1 MTGYDDG
8 LDDFFGRPSSGRTL
22 VVLPERRA
30 AARPTPSAKPARPVR
45 AARPA
50 PRPAPRQPRPV
61 RQPSPRVVPPLVDQA
76 TAARRTKRRLIA
88 CVVAVGALAATVTV
102 RLADVQVSERETW
115 MAMGTNAR
123 DGYQVIPAGRGAIV
137 DRNGQP
143 FALSV
148 VRPNVVADPTY
159 VEEPAHAAL
168 LLAPILDVDA
178 AELQA
183 KLSKPDTHY
192 QLLASTVTDEVR
204 AEVEAVLEEDDLAGI
219 TFEDQYVR
227 EYPSGSLARGIVGK
241 TYDRGL
247 VDDDGHQGQ
256 LGIELA
262 FEDELTGAPGRRYFE
277 RDTGGNTIADT
288 PESVEPA
295 KPGTDVYLSLDQAL
309 QYSTEQALIDQV
321 QATGAE
327 EAMAIITKPSTGE
340 ILAMAS
346 VAVNEDGTVAA
357 TGDNRAVTTVFEPG
371 SVSKMITVAS
381 AMEEGVVTPN
391 TVLDVPDHLTLYDHT
406 FTDHDP
412 HPDQAWTTTD
422 ILVTSSN
429 IGTIKIAQQLGK
441 DEIDRYQ
448 REFGFGQTSGSDI
461 PGEVNGLMLDP
472 DDWSGTSI
480 GAIPIG
486 QGISV
491 TALQMLGAY
500 NVISN
505 DGVYVAPRLVAA
517 TDDGHGRTSTDAGE
531 TRRVISADNAQ
542 AMRLI
547 LSKVVSEGTGLS
559 AAVPGYTAFGKTGT
573 ARIPQDHPTD
583 PTDSY
588 RTESGGYEYQ
598 SSFVG
603 GIDGADLSIIVT
615 VKNAQTSIYGSQVA
629 APVFAQLAS
638 LALRSEQIPPPA
650 LVAAAEAGIPELS
663 SSAKAV
669 DGEDPDLVTS
679 ATQG

>member
-1 MTGYDDG
+1 MSTYDDG
-8 LDDFFGRPSSGRTL
+8 LDDFFGRPTSGRTL
-22 VVLPERRA
+22 VVLPPRRETV
-30 AARPTPSAKPARPVR
+30 RSAQPARPAR

-50 PRPAPRQPRPV
+50 PRRSPVPTPAPRPRQPQPRLA
-61 RQPSPRVVPPLVDQA
+61 PPLVDQA

-88 CVVAVGALAATVTV
+88 CVAAVVALAATVTV
-102 RLADVQVSERETW
+102 RLADVQISQRDQW
-115 MAMGTNAR
+115 MAMGIDAR
-123 DGYQVIPAGRGAIV
+123 DGYQEIPAGRGAIV
-137 DRNGQP
+137 DRKGQP

-148 VRPNVVADPTY
+148 ARANVVADPKY
-159 VEEPAHAAL
+159 IEEPTQAAL
-168 LLAPILDVDA
+168 ALAPILKVDVA
-178 AELQA
+178 TLQA
-183 KLSKPDTHY
+183 KLSKPNSRY
-192 QLLASTVTDEVR
+192 QLLAATVDEDVR
-204 AEVEAVLEEDDLAGI
+204 TALEEVLTEEGIVGI
-219 TFEDQYVR
+219 TFQDQFVR
-227 EYPSGSLARGIVGK
+227 HYPSDNLARGIVGM
-241 TYDRGL
+241 TAEGGL
-247 VDDDGHQGQ
+247 VDEDGRQG
-256 LGIELA
+256 LRGVELA
-262 FEDELTGAPGRRYFE
+262 YEDQLMGTPGRRYFE

-288 PESVEPA
+288 PESVDPA
-295 KPGTDVYLSLDQAL
+295 KPGTDVYLTLDQSL
-309 QYSTEQALIDQV
+309 QYSAEQALIDQV
-321 QATGAE
+321 DATGAD

-346 VAVNEDGTVAA
+346 VARGEDDTI
-357 TGDNRAVTTVFEPG
+357 TSTKDNRPVSTVFEPG

-381 AMEEGVVTPN
+381 AMEEGIVTPN
-391 TVLDVPDHLTLYDHT
+391 TMLNVPDHLTLYDHT

-412 HPDQAWTTTD
+412 HPDQSWTTTD

-441 DEIDRYQ
+441 EKIDAYQ
-448 REFGFGQTSGSDI
+448 RAFGFGQASGSDI

-505 DGVYVAPRLVAA
+505 DGVYVAPRLVGA
-517 TDDGHGRTSTDAGE
+517 TDDGSGPTPTSAGE
-531 TRRVISADNAQ
+531 TRRVLSVDNAQ

-547 LSKVVSEGTGLS
+547 LSKVVGEGTGSS

-583 PTDSY
+583 PTDAY

-615 VKNAQTSIYGSQVA
+615 VKNAQTSIYGGQVA
-629 APVFAQLAS
+629 APIFAQLAS
-638 LALRSEQIPPPA
+638 LALRSEQVPPPA
-650 LVAAAEAGIPELS
+650 LVAAAEAGVPELS
-663 SSAKAV
+663 TSAKAV
-669 DGEDPDLVTS
+669 DGEDPGLIASTK
-679 ATQG
+679 QG

>member
-1 MTGYDDG
+1 MTIYDDG
-8 LDDFFGRPSSGRTL
+8 LDDFFALPARRDAVRPPR
-22 VVLPERRA
+22 
-30 AARPTPSAKPARPVR
+30 PARPARPARAVR
-45 AARPA
+45 PAPRRALAPA
-50 PRPAPRQPRPV
+50 PRPARQPR
-61 RQPSPRVVPPLVDQA
+61 PRVVPPLVDQA
-76 TAARRTKRRLIA
+76 TATRRTKRRLIA
-88 CVVAVGALAATVTV
+88 CVVAVAALAATVTV
-102 RLADVQVSERETW
+102 RLADVQISERETW

-123 DGYQVIPAGRGAIV
+123 DGFQEIPAGRGAIV

-148 VRPNVVADPTY
+148 IRPNVVADPTY
-159 VEEPAHAAL
+159 VQKPAQVAL

-178 AELQA
+178 ATLQA

-192 QLLASTVTDEVR
+192 QLLAPTVTDEVR
-204 AEVEAVLEEDDLAGI
+204 AQVAEVLEQDGI
-219 TFEDQYVR
+219 EGVTFEEQYVR
-227 EYPSGSLARGIVGK
+227 EYPSDSLARGIVGK

-247 VDDDGHQGQ
+247 VDEDGRQGQ

-262 FEDELTGAPGRRYFE
+262 YEKQLTGIPGKRFFE

-288 PESVEPA
+288 PESVDPA
-295 KPGTDVYLSLDQAL
+295 QPGTDLYLTLDQSL
-309 QYSTEQALIDQV
+309 QYSAERALIDQV
-321 QATGAE
+321 QATGAD

-346 VAVNEDGTVAA
+346 VATGADGTVAA
-357 TGDNRAVTTVFEPG
+357 TGDNRAVSTVFEPG

-381 AMEEGVVTPN
+381 AMEEGLVDPT

-429 IGTIKIAQQLGK
+429 IGTIKIAQLLGK
-441 DEIDRYQ
+441 EKIDEYQ
-448 REFGFGQTSGSDI
+448 RAFGFGQSSSSDI

-491 TALQMLGAY
+491 TALQMLSAY

-517 TDDGHGRTSTDAGE
+517 TDDGSGRTPSASGE
-531 TRRVISADNAQ
+531 SRRVISVDNAQ

-547 LSKVVSEGTGLS
+547 LSKVVAEGTGSS

-583 PTDSY
+583 PSDAY

-615 VKNAQTSIYGSQVA
+615 VKNAKSSIYGGQVA

-638 LALRSEQIPPPA
+638 LALRSEKIPPPA
-650 LVAAAEAGIPELS
+650 LVAAAEAGVPELS
-663 SSAKAV
+663 TSAKAV
-669 DGEDPDLVTS
+669 DGEDPGLVPP

>member
-1 MTGYDDG
+1 MTTYDDG
-8 LDDFFGRPSSGRTL
+8 LDDFFARPASGRTL
-22 VVLPERRA
+22 VAL
-30 AARPTPSAKPARPVR
+30 PARRETRPV
-45 AARPA
+45 RPA
-50 PRPAPRQPRPV
+50 PRRVAAPAPRPRPSRQPRP
-61 RQPSPRVVPPLVDQA
+61 RAVPPLVDQA

-102 RLADVQVSERETW
+102 RLADVQISERDTW

-123 DGYQVIPAGRGAIV
+123 DGFQKIPAGRGSIV

-159 VEEPAHAAL
+159 VEKPAQTAVA
-168 LLAPILDVDA
+168 LAPILGVDA
-178 AELQA
+178 AALEA
-183 KLSKPDTHY
+183 KLSKPGTHY
-192 QLLASTVTDEVR
+192 QLLAATVTDDVR
-204 AEVEAVLEEDDLAGI
+204 AKVAAVLEQDKIQGI

-227 EYPSGSLARGIVGK
+227 EYPSGSLARGIIGK

-247 VDDDGHQGQ
+247 VDDAGRQGQ

-262 FEDELTGAPGRRYFE
+262 YEQQLTGVPGRRYFE
-277 RDTGGNTIADT
+277 RDTGGHTIADT

-295 KPGTDVYLSLDQAL
+295 KPGTDVYLTLDQSL
-309 QYSTEQALIDQV
+309 QYSAERALIDQV
-321 QATGAE
+321 QATGAD

-346 VAVNEDGTVAA
+346 VALSDDGTVAA
-357 TGDNRAVTTVFEPG
+357 TGDNRPVSTVFEPG
-371 SVSKMITVAS
+371 SVSKMITVAA
-381 AMEEGVVTPN
+381 AMEEGIVSPT
-391 TVLDVPDHLTLYDHT
+391 TVLNVPDHLTLYDHT

-441 DEIDRYQ
+441 DEIDAYQ
-448 REFGFGQTSGSDI
+448 RAFGFGQASGSDI

-472 DDWSGTSI
+472 DHWSGTSI

-491 TALQMLGAY
+491 TALQMLSAY

-505 DGVYVAPRLVAA
+505 DGVYVAPRLMSAL
-517 TDDGHGRTSTDAGE
+517 DDGSGRTPVAPGE
-531 TRRVISADNAQ
+531 TRRVLSVANAR

-547 LSKVVSEGTGLS
+547 LSKVVSEGTGSS

-583 PTDSY
+583 PADAY
-588 RTESGGYEYQ
+588 RTASGGYEYQ

-603 GIDGADLSIIVT
+603 GVDGADLSIIVT
-615 VKNAQTSIYGSQVA
+615 VKNAKTSIYGGQVA

-650 LVAAAEAGIPELS
+650 LVAASEAGVPELS
-663 SSAKAV
+663 TSAKAV
-669 DGEDPDLVTS
+669 DGEDPGLVTP